1 MQVGDLVKITRVPI
15 GQGMDS
21 LIGQVGFIMP
31 SPDFP
36 SSWDHYINVFVDG
49 RRQVM
54 YRANIEVINERRT
67 NTRTHPNAR

>member
-1 MQVGDLVKITRVPI
+1 MNVGDLVRIERVPS
-15 GQGMDS
+15 GQGMDF

-31 SPDFP
+31 TPDFP

-54 YRANIEVINERRT
+54 YRANIEVINESR
-67 NTRTHPNAR
+67 

>member
-1 MQVGDLVKITRVPI
+1 MNIGDLVRIERVPR

-21 LIGQVGFIMP
+21 LVGQVGVILP
-31 SPDFP
+31 TPDFP

-54 YRANIEVINERRT
+54 YRANIEVINESR
-67 NTRTHPNAR
+67 

>member
-1 MQVGDLVKITRVPI
+1 VRVGDLVRIARVPR

-31 SPDFP
+31 TPDFP
-36 SSWDHYINVFVDG
+36 SSWEHYINVFVDG

-54 YRANIEVINERRT
+54 YRANIEVINESR
-67 NTRTHPNAR
+67 